1 MAFKSIHN
9 FVTIYRIK
17 QWQSLIIFQH
27 FMLRSECEHLIRQGI
42 LEHIVHWGQPL
53 MATGLYIKL
62 LPYIVYLWKF
72 SGMRTMVFSGG
83 TWMLLMIWYVSR
95 YTEAIRYMYLD
106 TIFNNTI
113 VTRKVLICLSNKRS
127 ARVWFEE
134 NKMFM
139 TNKTIQLHVVL
150 EL

>member
-1 MAFKSIHN
+1 MTDFKYFPLSFSISCCD
-9 FVTIYRIK
+9 
-17 QWQSLIIFQH
+17 QSVSIWFDREYWSISFTEDSLWWSS
-27 FMLRSECEHLIRQGI
+27 LKTE
-42 LEHIVHWGQPL
+42 
-53 MATGLYIKL
+53 ATGLYIKL

-72 SGMRTMVFSGG
+72 SGMRTMVSSGG

-95 YTEAIRYMYLD
+95 YTKAIRYMYLD

-113 VTRKVLICLSNKRS
+113 VTRKVLICLSNNRS

>member
-1 MAFKSIHN
+1 MTVFKYFPLSFSISCCD
-9 FVTIYRIK
+9 
-17 QWQSLIIFQH
+17 QSVSIWFDREYWSISFTEDSLWWSS
-27 FMLRSECEHLIRQGI
+27 LKTE
-42 LEHIVHWGQPL
+42 
-53 MATGLYIKL
+53 ATGLYIKL

-83 TWMLLMIWYVSR
+83 TWMLLMIWYVSW
-95 YTEAIRYMYLD
+95 YTKAIRYMYLD

-113 VTRKVLICLSNKRS
+113 VTRKVLICLSNNRS